1 MKKKS
6 KVVMGV
12 IGIIL
17 LPVFIDIFVFGNKTP
32 SNVSNDVWAGFLG
45 SYIGGIATLVA
56 VFITISDNNKKI
68 REQKEVDKAEK
79 EEQRKL
85 SIKPYLDTRY
95 NFFNQEVAVGEND
108 RIFEIEEDLVQKVRY
123 RFTEIDRKEIEVRQN
138 IPGFIYLR
146 YIIRNIGS
154 GSAVDMKVIVNGFS
168 EKIAIAKDESVNIFI
183 SVDLRDKKDII
194 LKIELDYWDT
204 ERRANYY
211 QNDSLHIQLN
221 ETEQLVGLQEHT
233 YPEEKK

>member
-1 MKKKS
+1 MKRKC
-6 KVVMGV
+6 KVIMGV

>member
-1 MKKKS
+1 
-6 KVVMGV
+6 MGV

-95 NFFNQEVAVGEND
+95 NFFNQEVTVGEND

>member
-17 LPVFIDIFVFGNKTP
+17 LPVFIDIFVFGNKTQ

-85 SIKPYLDTRY
+85 SIKPYLDTQY

>member
-85 SIKPYLDTRY
+85 SIKPYLDTQY

>member
-146 YIIRNIGS
+146 YIIP
-154 GSAVDMKVIVNGFS
+154 
-168 EKIAIAKDESVNIFI
+168 ESVNL
-183 SVDLRDKKDII
+183 S
-194 LKIELDYWDT
+194 
-204 ERRANYY
+204 
-211 QNDSLHIQLN
+211 S
-221 ETEQLVGLQEHT
+221 
-233 YPEEKK
+233 